1 MATRLRSYVP
11 ARLLNYTLF
20 SLLCLAYCFYIDIFV
35 TAPAFPLFEEMFG
48 VAAYSVVKRT
58 SKRPYINMH
67 MKIVF

>member
-1 MATRLRSYVP
+1 MCALPS
-11 ARLLNYTLF
+11 
-20 SLLCLAYCFYIDIFV
+20 LCLAYCFYIGIFV
-35 TAPAFPLFEEMFG
+35 TAPVFPLFEEMFG